1 MQQQEQPKSLRILP
15 KDLEEYIRES
25 ISDLHQKGGSLNIC
39 VLSDYGYY
47 DNNGFIDVNGPDDG
61 DYIDYRVFKIS
72 SIKINIIGEG
82 KKNNIKISMK
92 LHTIEPEDEGNYTIF
107 STYPDEVLQD
117 LSVEEAQ
124 KNAVRILNP
133 YYKDFRSKDP
143 IPIRSVLADMDTMRN
158 IISKKYDFSQKEA
171 NILIRE
177 FIELLIGNAQSDME
191 LFTDD
196 GETSKWETL
205 TDKLNRMELVYTLIY
220 GDTPDEV
227 VSGSVTALI
236 NAIRQK
242 Y

>member
-1 MQQQEQPKSLRILP
+1 
-15 KDLEEYIRES
+15 
-25 ISDLHQKGGSLNIC
+25 
-39 VLSDYGYY
+39 
-47 DNNGFIDVNGPDDG
+47 
-61 DYIDYRVFKIS
+61 
-72 SIKINIIGEG
+72 
-82 KKNNIKISMK
+82 MK
-92 LHTIEPEDEGNYTIF
+92 F
-107 STYPDEVLQD
+107 
-117 LSVEEAQ
+117 
-124 KNAVRILNP
+124 NP
-133 YYKDFRSKDP
+133 SE
-143 IPIRSVLADMDTMRN
+143 
-158 IISKKYDFSQKEA
+158 ISKPNGNIFAFPFSQKEA

>member
-47 DNNGFIDVNGPDDG
+47 DNNGFIDVN
-61 DYIDYRVFKIS
+61 
-72 SIKINIIGEG
+72 
-82 KKNNIKISMK
+82 
-92 LHTIEPEDEGNYTIF
+92 EPEDEGNYTIF